1 MPENM
6 TSEVPHLDPHE
17 ERRLEV
23 MLDQGVID
31 QVEAD
36 MISGIYTERAT
47 EDNDVIAERVKVGHT
62 VPAHRRRRVAS
73 SRIERGT
80 PSGTDVSLR
89 IMKAEAANQ
98 APVAPLGEVGLEAK
112 AKARDIAHRAA
123 YTGFLS
129 RIMDLPATEQM
140 AQIRAWEEKHPRK

>member
-6 TSEVPHLDPHE
+6 TSEAPQLDPHE

-31 QVEAD
+31 QTEAD
-36 MISGIYTERAT
+36 IISGLSTGKSSL
-47 EDNDVIAERVKVGHT
+47 DNDTIAAGVKAGHT

-80 PSGTDVSLR
+80 PSGTDISLQ
-89 IMKAEAANQ
+89 IMKDEAQNQ
-98 APVAPLGEVGLEAK
+98 EPAAPLSEKGLRAK
-112 AKARDIAHRAA
+112 AEVRDIARRAS

-129 RIMDLPATEQM
+129 RIIDLPVTEQM
-140 AQIRAWEEKHPRK
+140 AMIRAWEEKHPIK